1 MRRPFVTTTCAVALA
16 LASAALVAQTQ
27 PPATPPAAAQPD
39 KPKEPR
45 LAFTGD
51 AGILLFQVKPDQAT
65 AFEDLVSKVRAGL
78 AKSEDP
84 IRKQQ
89 AASLKFYKSN
99 EAMGANALY
108 VMVADPTVKAAEYDL
123 FALLAE
129 ALGKDYS
136 TPENQEMMKKYVEAF
151 AAGPNRLNLT
161 PLAGGGM

>member
-1 MRRPFVTTTCAVALA
+1 MRRPFVITTCAVGLA
-16 LASAALVAQTQ
+16 LASAVLVAQTQ
-27 PPATPPAAAQPD
+27 PPATPPAAAQPE

-45 LAFTGD
+45 LAFSGD
-51 AGILLFQVKPDQAT
+51 AGILLFQVKPEQAT

-99 EAMGANALY
+99 EPMGANALY

-129 ALGKDYS
+129 SLGKDYA

-161 PLAGGGM
+161 PIAGGGM